1 MIFQH
6 NVISNQK
13 LNSKFHSIKLKSNS
27 KNFSFKTGQF
37 VLTKVG
43 DNIFRSYSIAS
54 EPEQLPYWNMFID
67 VTPGGPGTTFL
78 KSLKKGQTVET
89 SEPKGQFILSRK
101 MNNYIF
107 GATGC
112 GIAPFIPM
120 ISELLKNTDKKVSLV
135 WGLRFNKDIA
145 LTKMLTS
152 LSMTYPNFSFEI
164 VLSKPD
170 KNWEGKGGH
179 ATFSI
184 VQKAKKFDKETTG
197 IYLSGSRDFV
207 KESTKGLDK
216 EKFPLKKIYFEA
228 CY

>member
-1 MIFQH
+1 MFFQH
-6 NVISNQK
+6 EVISNTK
-13 LNSKFHSIKLKSNS
+13 LNSKFRSIRLKSNS

-37 VLTKVG
+37 VLMKVG
-43 DNIFRSYSIAS
+43 DNISRSYSIAS
-54 EPEQLPYWNMFID
+54 EPTELPYWNMFID
-67 VTPGGPGTTFL
+67 ITPGGPGTTFL

-120 ISELLKNTDKKVSLV
+120 ITELLKNTEKKVSLV

-145 LTKMLTS
+145 LTKMLNS
-152 LSMTYPNFSFEI
+152 LSTTYPNFSFEI

-170 KNWEGKGGH
+170 KNWGGKGGH

-184 VQKAKKFDKETTG
+184 VQKAKKLDKKTTG
-197 IYLSGSRDFV
+197 IYLSGSREFV
-207 KESTKGLDK
+207 KESTHELDK